1 MGNAAYV
8 QAAVEHALG
17 NVDFTQGRRLQLGES
32 VAQPIKSVVVEKLE
46 GASLDYS
53 DTFRITVEG
62 FGPLLQ
68 RISSVIRTF
77 DFLKSVADKLRAD
90 GRTSVNRPTN
100 AYSPVRVEGRGWSS
114 DADGKPIPNLAPSD
128 DGTTFLYRPEIDYA
142 LNNATVL
149 PPPDN
154 VGVPGLDFEEGGS
167 PISRWLTKPSL
178 GGGSCSS
185 SSSSCASC
193 RRSSATS
200 TRTSSTARARRS
212 SGSSTNCPT
221 PTRSGRSGTFRART
235 ATHFGRRS
243 TRRRSPSRPW
253 TSPRPRTKRA
263 PRVGS
268 ETRTGSGPR
277 DDASARDGVCSMH
290 DQYSTL
296 AWRLPGKSRLVRRQT
311 SLKP

>member
-1 MGNAAYV
+1 VAEGKVLGGTVVFDMLVSYGASTNRRPNAAYV

-17 NVDFTQGRRLQLGES
+17 KVDFTQGRRLQLGES

-90 GRTSVNRPTN
+90 GRTSVNRATN

-114 DADGKPIPNLAPSD
+114 DAAGKPIPNLAPSD
-128 DGTTFLYRPEIDYA
+128 DGTTFLYRPEIEYA

-154 VGVPGLDFEEGGS
+154 VGVPGLDFEEGGESNQSVADEAVPGWGVLLIVLLLLCFLS
-167 PISRWLTKPSL
+167 PLLCYLYAHFKYGAGKEVKWFKYKLSHSDPVWPFGYVPREDRDALRASLYEEKKPI
-178 GGGSCSS
+178 
-185 SSSSCASC
+185 
-193 RRSSATS
+193 ATLDE
-200 TRTSSTARARRS
+200 STAEDQ
-212 SGSSTNCPT
+212 
-221 PTRSGRSGTFRART
+221 
-235 ATHFGRRS
+235 
-243 TRRRSPSRPW
+243 
-253 TSPRPRTKRA
+253 TSP
-263 PRVGS
+263 
-268 ETRTGSGPR
+268 E
-277 DDASARDGVCSMH
+277 
-290 DQYSTL
+290 
-296 AWRLPGKSRLVRRQT
+296 SRI
-311 SLKP
+311 